1 LGTDRSTSNVWG
13 YGLMRKTLQL
23 FAEERRLIAARK
35 ITAFFLKNLNL
46 DQVHIQLFKSL
57 LAI

>member
-1 LGTDRSTSNVWG
+1 
-13 YGLMRKTLQL
+13 MRKTLQL